1 MQSERREA
9 QPWYGSSMSVQPQP
23 EINGEPVRRRPRPAA
38 PAVLPDRLYRYQP
51 MPPAHYDADGYL
63 IEDGMGQNSEHLR
76 QTTLWYHAL
85 TERLPTVTV
94 CSDLFLQYRKGDPGA
109 VVLPDLFVTL
119 KLPPIRGWTTYK
131 LWEHPVPDL
140 VIEML
145 SGSTSDKDVGSKRD
159 TYECLGVCEY
169 WLFDPAGHELSTALE
184 GYRLCAKR
192 YQPIDPD
199 AAGRLRSKV
208 LGLDLHVRNG
218 ELRFR
223 DPATGEDLRTYS
235 EASRER
241 AAEKD
246 RADAE
251 QNRAD
256 AEKNRA
262 DGEKDRAEAEKN
274 RADGEKNRAEAEKNR
289 AEAEK
294 KRADEAERGQAV
306 ERGRADAAEREL
318 AAARRELA
326 RLRSR
331 VEGSG
336 E

>member
-1 MQSERREA
+1 MQGKRREA
-9 QPWYGSSMSVQPQP
+9 QPWYGSSMRAQPQP
-23 EINGEPVRRRPRPAA
+23 EQASNRPVRRPARPVA
-38 PAVLPDRLYRYQP
+38 PAVLPRGLYRYQP
-51 MPPAHYDADGYL
+51 MPPAYRDADGYL

-76 QTTLWYHAL
+76 QTSLWYHAL
-85 TERLPTVTV
+85 TEHLPTVTV

-119 KLPPIRGWTTYK
+119 GLPPIRGWTTYK

-145 SGSTSDKDVGSKRD
+145 SGSTSDKDVGSKRA
-159 TYECLGVCEY
+159 TYECLGVGEY

-184 GYRLCAKR
+184 GYRLRAKR
-192 YQPIDPD
+192 YQPIEAD

-208 LGLDLHVRNG
+208 LGLHLHVHAG

-235 EASRER
+235 EATRER
-241 AAEKD
+241 VAERGRANRAEIGKAAAE
-246 RADAE
+246 R
-251 QNRAD
+251 RAD

-262 DGEKDRAEAEKN
+262 DTAE
-274 RADGEKNRAEAEKNR
+274 
-289 AEAEK
+289 
-294 KRADEAERGQAV
+294 
-306 ERGRADAAEREL
+306 
-318 AAARRELA
+318 RELA

-331 VEGSG
+331 LEGS
-336 E
+336 

>member
-9 QPWYGSSMSVQPQP
+9 QPWYGSSMRAQHQHE
-23 EINGEPVRRRPRPAA
+23 EITGEPIRRRPRPAA
-38 PAVLPDRLYRYQP
+38 PAVLPHSLYRYQP
-51 MPPAHYDADGYL
+51 MPPAYYDADGYL

-85 TERLPTVTV
+85 TEHLPTATV
-94 CSDLFLQYRKGDPGA
+94 CSDLFLQYRKGDPKA

-119 KLPPIRGWTTYK
+119 TLPPIRGWTTYK

-145 SGSTSDKDVGSKRD
+145 SGSTADKDVYSKRD

-169 WLFDPAGHELSTALE
+169 WLFDPAGHELSTALV

-192 YQPIDPD
+192 YQPIEAD

-208 LGLDLHVRNG
+208 LGLHLHVHAG

-223 DPATGEDLRTYS
+223 DPATGEDLRTYR
-235 EASRER
+235 EATRER
-241 AAEKD
+241 AAEKN

-251 QNRAD
+251 ARGRAIEKDRAD

-262 DGEKDRAEAEKN
+262 DAAEA
-274 RADGEKNRAEAEKNR
+274 G
-289 AEAEK
+289 
-294 KRADEAERGQAV
+294 
-306 ERGRADAAEREL
+306 L
-318 AAARRELA
+318 AAAQRELA
-326 RLRSR
+326 RLRLR
-331 VEGSG
+331 LGGLG

>member
-1 MQSERREA
+1 MRA
-9 QPWYGSSMSVQPQP
+9 QPQHE

-38 PAVLPDRLYRYQP
+38 PAALPQSLYRYQP
-51 MPPAHYDADGYL
+51 MPPAYHDADGYL

-94 CSDLFLQYRKGDPGA
+94 CSDLFLQYRQGDPKA
-109 VVLPDLFVTL
+109 VLVPDLFVTL
-119 KLPPIRGWTTYK
+119 GLPPIRGWTTYK

-145 SGSTSDKDVGSKRD
+145 SGSTADNDVCSKRD
-159 TYECLGVCEY
+159 TYAHLGVKEY

-199 AAGRLRSKV
+199 AAGRLRSEV
-208 LGLDLHVRNG
+208 LGLHLHVQAG

-241 AAEKD
+241 AAEKN

-262 DGEKDRAEAEKN
+262 DAAEDRADATERGRVAEKT
-274 RADGEKNRAEAEKNR
+274 
-289 AEAEK
+289 
-294 KRADEAERGQAV
+294 
-306 ERGRADAAEREL
+306 RADAAEREL
-318 AAARRELA
+318 A
-326 RLRSR
+326 RLRLRLEDS
-331 VEGSG
+331 
-336 E
+336 